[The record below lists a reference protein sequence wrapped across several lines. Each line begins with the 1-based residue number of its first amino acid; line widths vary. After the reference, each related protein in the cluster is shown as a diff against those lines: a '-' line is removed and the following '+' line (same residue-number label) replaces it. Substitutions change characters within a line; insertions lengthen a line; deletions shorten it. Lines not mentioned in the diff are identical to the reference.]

1 MKIIKKLTA
10 FTLVELIIVIT
21 ILAILATIAFVSFQN
36 YVKDAR
42 DSNRLSTIKNIE
54 NGLNAFQITT
64 GNYPE
69 PDNKSTIFLSGTKV
83 SYQWEIGT
91 NVTNLIKLSKIP
103 KDPQN
108 NLPYY
113 YATSDVGK
121 GYKMLSYLEN
131 TQASI
136 TNQTYAALN
145 TPIVK
150 WIWPAILTDSEN
162 NIIKSD
168 VDLFATQ
175 SWTLYKVL
183 IDNTIQSSGSGI
195 DIGWWFQMMAV
206 KWWDFSAPKSCPDGF
221 IPVPGNQEFLQPWFC
236 VAKYEM
242 ALERDLLLWEISAW
256 SNTWSGSMNSQSLS
270 NIWID
275 GKIVSKP
282 GKYPISNT
290 TPIQAISA
298 CEQISGHLITNNE
311 WMTIARNIEAN
322 NDNWNSWI
330 VGSWGIFRWIVN
342 ESNTSIKTLWCA
354 SWDSSWLWINL
365 LIKSALVFDT
375 TKWWTNKTTDCD
387 SKRQL
392 KLNNWEVIWD
402 LSWNIDELVNAGNTI
417 NGFGYDKKIKNICE
431 TISGWLWL
439 SYTYNAVNDVFSEC
453 IFSNGSSYSN
463 MWPKIKWL
471 NRSNWIGWIY
481 DWFWT
486 VITRWWWAW
495 LWGHAWIYHL
505 YSNRGTNTKEGFRC
519 AK

>member
-1 MKIIKKLTA
+1 MKLIKKLKA

-64 GNYPE
+64 WSYPE
-69 PDNKSTIFLSGTKV
+69 PDNKSTIFLSGAKV
-83 SYQWEIGT
+83 SYQWEIGKT
-91 NVTNLIKLSKIP
+91 VSTIIRLSDIP

-136 TNQTYAALN
+136 INQTYSALN

-206 KWWDFSAPKSCPDGF
+206 KWWDFSQPKTCPEGF

-242 ALERDLLLWEISAW
+242 ALERDLWPWEISSW
-256 SNTWSGSMNSQSLS
+256 RNSWIWTINSQSIS
-270 NIWID
+270 ENWID
-275 GKIVSKP
+275 WEIVSKP
-282 GKYPISNT
+282 EKLPIANIT
-290 TPIQAISA
+290 IYQAISA
-298 CEQISGHLITNNE
+298 CNSIWWHVITNNE
-311 WMTIARNIEAN
+311 RITIARNIEAN
-322 NDNWNSWI
+322 PDNWKTGIVWSWWI
-330 VGSWGIFRWIVN
+330 YRWLTN
-342 ESNTSIKTLWCA
+342 ESNTNSFSLGCNTIDSVWIWSEPEIKA
-354 SWDSSWLWINL
+354 
-365 LIKSALVFDT
+365 ALNIDT
-375 TKWWTNKTTDCD
+375 NKWWTQKLLDCD

-481 DWFWT
+481 DWFWFGGNSG
-486 VITRWWWAW
+486 VSQGFWWYFWR
-495 LWGHAWIYHL
+495 H
-505 YSNRGTNTKEGFRC
+505 
-519 AK
+519 